1 MTRVRPHLPRHP
13 IRLRLTVL
21 YGALFLAAGAGLLA
35 VTYLL
40 VEYSTGVQVTA
51 GRNGRPVVT
60 SPPRHL
66 GGLAAHQ
73 RAADLH
79 HLLIN
84 SGIALAIMAM
94 AALALGWLIAGHVLR
109 PIRAIIATT
118 ERISTRNLHQRLA
131 LAGPADEFTQL
142 ADTIDGL
149 LDRLDAAF
157 DAQRRFVAHASH
169 ELRTPLTYD
178 RTVLEVALTD
188 PYAGAAALRDTC
200 QEILSSRIEQE
211 RLIDALLT
219 LARGER
225 DLDTHVPVDLAAVT
239 GAVAAARRAGAERA
253 GIGVHVRLDPAR
265 TTGDPRLVDRL
276 VGNLV
281 DNAITHN
288 HPAGR
293 IDIRTETRD
302 GRAVVSVANTGP
314 VVPADQIARLLQ
326 PFQRL
331 GTGRGAHPDG
341 HGLGLSIVAA
351 VATAH
356 RATLT
361 ARPRPH
367 GGLDVRV
374 HFPANALPPAS
385 NPARNTIVG

>member
-1 MTRVRPHLPRHP
+1 
-13 IRLRLTVL
+13 
-21 YGALFLAAGAGLLA
+21 
-35 VTYLL
+35 
-40 VEYSTGVQVTA
+40 VQVKP
-51 GRNGRPVVT
+51 GRNGEPVVT

-66 GGLAAHQ
+66 TGLAAHQ
-73 RAADLH
+73 RATDLH

-84 SGIALAIMAM
+84 SGIALAVTAV
-94 AALALGWLIAGHVLR
+94 AALALGWLIAGHVLH

-118 ERISTRNLHQRLA
+118 ERISTHNLHQRLA
-131 LAGPADEFTQL
+131 LAGPDDEFTQL

-157 DAQRRFVAHASH
+157 SAQRRFVAHASH

-178 RTVLEVALTD
+178 RTVLEVALAD
-188 PYAGAAALRDTC
+188 PHAGAAELRDAC
-200 QEILSSRIEQE
+200 EEILSSRIEQE

-225 DLDTHVPVDLAAVT
+225 DLDTHEPIDLAALT
-239 GAVAAARRAGAERA
+239 GTVAAARRAEAERA
-253 GIGVHVRLDPAR
+253 GIDVRTRLDPAR

-276 VGNLV
+276 VTNLV
-281 DNAITHN
+281 DNAIAHN

-293 IDIRTETRD
+293 VDIRTETRD
-302 GRAVVSVANTGP
+302 GRAIVSVANTGP
-314 VVPADQIARLLQ
+314 VVPPDQIDRLLQ

-331 GTGRGAHPDG
+331 GTGSAARPDG

-356 RATLT
+356 RAVLT
-361 ARPRPH
+361 ARPRPR
-367 GGLDVRV
+367 GGLDVQVR
-374 HFPANALPPAS
+374 FPASAVPAARE
-385 NPARNTIVG
+385 PARNTIVG